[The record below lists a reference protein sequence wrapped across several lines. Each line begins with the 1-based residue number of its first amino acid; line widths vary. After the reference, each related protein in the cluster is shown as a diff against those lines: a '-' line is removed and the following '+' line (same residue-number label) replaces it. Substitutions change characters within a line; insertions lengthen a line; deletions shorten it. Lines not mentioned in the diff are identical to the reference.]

1 MSGPFTL
8 FSSSEE
14 ATRALGGALGRA
26 LEPGMVVLLEGD
38 LGAGKTVLVRGV
50 GEPLGASGVRSP
62 SFTLVNEY
70 QTKGGLLLVHADLY
84 RLDENG
90 VEALGLEDYLAL
102 DDAALLVEW
111 PERWHNFPEDA
122 LRVELRALDER
133 NELIRRLTFRPGG
146 PQAEKAAGS
155 VLSAVRAGECPGVEQ
170 IEPPQGAPRFVPTQP
185 TNSTPLSSSG
195 ARNPSCL
202 AETEG
207 EDEGNGR

>member
-1 MSGPFTL
+1 MTGGVTTL
-8 FSSSEE
+8 LSPSEE

-50 GEPLGASGVRSP
+50 GEALGASGVRSP

-70 QTKGGLLLVHADLY
+70 RTKGGLLLVHADLY

-90 VEALGLEDYLAL
+90 AEGLGLEDYLAL

-111 PERWHNFPEDA
+111 PDRWASPPEDV
-122 LRVELRALDER
+122 LRVELRAPDEHD
-133 NELIRRLTFRPGG
+133 ESLRRLTLRPGG

-155 VLSAVRAGECPGVEQ
+155 VLTAVRAGDCPGVEQ
-170 IEPPQGAPRFVPTQP
+170 I
-185 TNSTPLSSSG
+185 
-195 ARNPSCL
+195 
-202 AETEG
+202 ETEG